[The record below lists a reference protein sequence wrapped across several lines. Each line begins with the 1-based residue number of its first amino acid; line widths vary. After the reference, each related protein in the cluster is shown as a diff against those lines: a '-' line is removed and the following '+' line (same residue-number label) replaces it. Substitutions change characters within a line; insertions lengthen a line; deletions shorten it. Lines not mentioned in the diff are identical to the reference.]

1 MLSASINAG
10 VGRASSPRNPKVSNP
25 GQAHNVTA
33 SNSGLMPLLARY
45 IAHLGIRFQQ
55 NVYI

>member
-10 VGRASSPRNPKVSNP
+10 VGRSRSPHNPRVSNP
-25 GQAHNVTA
+25 GQAHNEPP

-45 IAHLGIRFQQ
+45 LQDMHT
-55 NVYI
+55 